1 MSRYLSPKAI
11 QEIYD
16 IKKTQTFKMLREFK
30 AQGGNVYKIGRLT
43 RVYDE
48 EFDEFVRKNNESTT

>member
-1 MSRYLSPKAI
+1 MARYLSPKSI
-11 QEIYD
+11 QETYD
-16 IKKTQTFKMLREFK
+16 IGKTQAFKMLKEFQK
-30 AQGGNVYKIGRLT
+30 QGGRIYKIGRLT